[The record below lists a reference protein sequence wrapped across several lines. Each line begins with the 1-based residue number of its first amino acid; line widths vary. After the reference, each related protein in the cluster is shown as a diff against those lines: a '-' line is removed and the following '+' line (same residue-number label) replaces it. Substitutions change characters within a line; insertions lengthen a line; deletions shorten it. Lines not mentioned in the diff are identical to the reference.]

1 MKTLIV
7 YESMYGNTH
16 RIAEQVARAFEG
28 AGPVHV
34 LPAETATPEL
44 VKEADLLIVGGPTH
58 AHGLSSGQSRQGARD
73 AVTKPGSDLNL
84 DPDNEGAGL
93 RDWFNSLGQF
103 EGKHAAAFDTRIDMP
118 AMLTGRASRG
128 IARRLRRHGFSLVGH
143 PESFLVDKHSHLV
156 PGEAERAS
164 KWGEQLSRA
173 EGRVIT

>member
-103 EGKHAAAFDTRIDMP
+103 EGKHAAAFDTRMDMP
-118 AMLTGRASRG
+118 RLLPRRAPRELPRRQALPPGPWRGRTSLEVGRA
-128 IARRLRRHGFSLVGH
+128 AVPRRRTR
-143 PESFLVDKHSHLV
+143 DHLTV
-156 PGEAERAS
+156 RC
-164 KWGEQLSRA
+164 
-173 EGRVIT
+173 